1 MAQVSCYFQAQTQR
15 STLRHNICFNGPRA
29 GINFNDGMGGGNL
42 LEGNLVFN
50 MVRETQDHGAFNSW
64 DRQPFVV
71 ERDGR
76 PTYVP
81 LVNEIRGN
89 LMFNDYNSQEAIDND
104 DGSSHYETHHNVFP
118 LSHNGMKND
127 FGGHDNWHHHNL
139 YYNGLD
145 GSACVCAQK
154 PGHEDRFYSNTCL
167 MTNNGSYADFE
178 PGVGGPARPIM
189 HDNRVFTPTGEAS
202 EKEGATCAASPRG
215 RRWATTSARRSP
227 SCRATRKSSGW
238 RGGARHERPQLARLR
253 RDT

>member
-89 LMFNDYNSQEAIDND
+89 LMLNDYNSQEAIDND

-139 YYNGLD
+139 YYNGLN
-145 GSACVCAQK
+145 GQCMYACAQT
-154 PGHEDRFYSNTCL
+154 PGHEDRFYNNTCL
-167 MTNNGSYADFE
+167 MTNDGSYAVFE

-189 HDNRVFTPTGEAS
+189 HDNRVFTPSGSAS
-202 EKEGATCAASPRG
+202 EREGGDERSVAAWQAMG
-215 RRWATTSARRSP
+215 HDLGTTVAKLPSDAEVIRMAR
-227 SCRATRKSSGW
+227 
-238 RGGARHERPQLARLR
+238 GARHERPRSPTL
-253 RDT
+253 T